1 MCNCIRPK
9 LVGNFYQWLQLSVN
23 YVSVQEWCV
32 EQRFELVELN
42 PELDPEWE
50 EEQDFIETTGIKR
63 VVQAM
68 HAHLWPNLHMKG
80 KGLYVTDIMCC
91 CAIVYIGYFLDFLK
105 SW

>member
-1 MCNCIRPK
+1 
-9 LVGNFYQWLQLSVN
+9 VN
-23 YVSVQEWCV
+23 YVLVQEWCV
-32 EQRFELVELN
+32 EQGFELVELN

-80 KGLYVTDIMCC
+80 KGTLVGMLMILHICC
-91 CAIVYIGYFLDFLK
+91 SVCRMFYGCF
-105 SW
+105 

>member
-9 LVGNFYQWLQLSVN
+9 LVGNFCLWLQLSVN

-32 EQRFELVELN
+32 EQGFELVELN

-80 KGLYVTDIMCC
+80 KGTLVCMLLTLCHAMP
-91 CAIVYIGYFLDFLK
+91 
-105 SW
+105 

>member
-1 MCNCIRPK
+1 M
-9 LVGNFYQWLQLSVN
+9 N

-80 KGLYVTDIMCC
+80 KGTLVFMLLILCTAMP
-91 CAIVYIGYFLDFLK
+91 
-105 SW
+105 